1 MSIQTFNIEADTQD
15 LKVNPEMKLLYG
27 EIFTP
32 FSLIEKM
39 FSLFPSEVFSN
50 PDKKWLDSGAGTGF
64 FSMFLYKKLDRGL
77 KKQFPRARIRHNH
90 IIKNMIYMV
99 EIRDENIAKLKT
111 VFGKHANIYHQN
123 FLSDFHFPMFDYV
136 IGNPPYNSNGMKKV
150 PTNKLKKKKQDGQTI
165 WLDFIKRAISLLKQ
179 NGRLLYIV
187 PSLWMKPDK
196 AMAYDYITQFKL
208 HKICCLTNTETNKYF
223 NREAQTPTCYFTLEK
238 TDTDYQV
245 LLYDNQRDKFINHKI
260 ENKGAIPLFAA
271 SVIQKL
277 IKYVDKVGT
286 IYIIK
291 TNMPKKKS
299 LFSQKPLK
307 CYNYKNI
314 KTCILNKL
322 APELVINYSN
332 VKQAYAD
339 QPKLVLAHKM
349 YGFPYVDELGEFGI
363 SNRDNYVIVERN
375 VEELKILREFFSTK
389 TALYIF
395 EATRYRMKY
404 LEKYAFEFIP
414 DVTRLHDFPKVINDT
429 TIAEYFGFDE
439 IDKKNIQDYHKKP
452 YNFNFNS
459 IEINSY

>member
-1 MSIQTFNIEADTQD
+1 MSIQTFNIKTDTQD

-50 PDKKWLDSGAGTGF
+50 PDKKWLDTGAGTGF
-64 FSMFLYKKLDRGL
+64 FSMFLYKKLDIGL
-77 KKQFPRARIRHNH
+77 KKQLPRAKQRHNH

-99 EIRDENIAKLKT
+99 EVRDENIAKLKT
-111 VFGKHANIYHQN
+111 VFGKHANIYHQD
-123 FLSDFHFPMFDYV
+123 FLSDFHFPVFDYV
-136 IGNPPYNSNGMKKV
+136 VGNPPYNSNGMKKV

-179 NGRLLYIV
+179 NGILLYIV

-223 NREAQTPTCYFTLEK
+223 NKEAQTPTCYFTLEK
-238 TDTDYQV
+238 TDTDYQIM
-245 LLYDNQRDKFINHKI
+245 LYDSQRETFINHKI
-260 ENKGAIPLFAA
+260 ENKGAIPLFA
-271 SVIQKL
+271 SSIIQKL
-277 IKYVDKVGT
+277 MKYVDDVGT
-286 IYIIK
+286 INVVK
-291 TNMPKKKS
+291 TNMPRKKS
-299 LFSQKPLK
+299 LFSQDKPSK
-307 CYNYKNI
+307 KHPFKNI

-332 VKQAYAD
+332 IKQAYAD

-375 VEELKILREFFSTK
+375 IEELKILRDFFSTK

-414 DVTRLHDFPKVINDT
+414 DVTRLPDFPKVINDD

-439 IDKKNIQDYHKKP
+439 IDKKNIQEYHKKP
-452 YNFNFNS
+452 YTFLF
-459 IEINSY
+459 

>member
-1 MSIQTFNIEADTQD
+1 MSIQTFNIETDTQD
-15 LKVNPEMKLLYG
+15 LKVNPEMKLIYG

-39 FSLFPSEVFSN
+39 FSLFSSEVFSN
-50 PDKKWLDSGAGTGF
+50 PDKKWLDTGAGTGF
-64 FSMFLYKKLDRGL
+64 FSMFLYKKLDIGL
-77 KKQFPRARIRHNH
+77 KKQLPRAKQRHNH

-99 EIRDENIAKLKT
+99 EVRDENIAKLKT
-111 VFGKHANIYHQN
+111 VFGKHANIYHQD
-123 FLSDFHFPMFDYV
+123 FLSDFHFPVFDYV
-136 IGNPPYNSNGMKKV
+136 VGNPPYNSNGMKKV

-179 NGRLLYIV
+179 NGILLYIV

-196 AMAYDYITQFKL
+196 AMSYDYITQFKL

-223 NREAQTPTCYFTLEK
+223 NKEAQTPTCYFTLEK
-238 TDTDYQV
+238 TDTDYEV
-245 LLYDNQRDKFINHKI
+245 LLYDRQREEFINHKI

-286 IYIIK
+286 IDIIK

-307 CYNYKNI
+307 GYNYKNI

-322 APELVINYSN
+322 TPELVINYSN
-332 VKQAYAD
+332 IKQAYAE

-375 VEELKILREFFSTK
+375 VEELKTLRDFFSTK

-414 DVTRLHDFPKVINDT
+414 DVTRLPDFPKVINDD

-452 YNFNFNS
+452 YTFCFV
-459 IEINSY
+459 